1 MTTDIVIEQLR
12 ALRLTQMS
20 QALEHQRQQA
30 NTFTELSFE
39 ERLTLLLGH
48 ELLGRE
54 NNRLNRLRKQARLR
68 LAATPEQLHY
78 APERG
83 LRKAAI
89 AELLSGNYLKQRQN
103 ILLTGPTGC
112 GKTYLACALGE
123 QACRQH
129 YPVKCYRL
137 GRLLDELISARA
149 DGSYNQLMSRLA
161 KAALLILD
169 DWGLEKLTAR
179 QAGELLEVMED
190 RYQLSSTIIASQV
203 PIENWH
209 QMLTNPTVADALLDR
224 LVHNSQRIALTG
236 ESQRKMLLT
245 QSDHSE

>member
-1 MTTDIVIEQLR
+1 MTDIVIEQLR

-39 ERLTLLLGH
+39 ERLTLLLEH

-54 NNRLNRLRKQARLR
+54 NNRINRLRKHARLR

-83 LRKAAI
+83 LRKAAM

-103 ILLTGPTGC
+103 ILITGPTGC
-112 GKTYLACALGE
+112 GKTYLACALAE
-123 QACRQH
+123 QACRQQ
-129 YPVKCYRL
+129 YPVRYYRL